1 MFPVVLTST
10 ILDAMESCMLCK
22 KNLYNGDPVV
32 TIGERGSQGI
42 NNASKKREDSV
53 LTSPGD
59 TVNQQCRKK
68 YCNPKSINL
77 YQQKKQSAE
86 TPPTLRLRY
95 CFEFSVH
102 CLFCGQKAVKS
113 EKKRKNDL
121 KFSKSGPKIF
131 SVTLRTYADSGM
143 IHGQ

>member
-1 MFPVVLTST
+1 MPWKVV
-10 ILDAMESCMLCK
+10 CFVR

-59 TVNQQCRKK
+59 TVNQQCRKT

-86 TPPTLRLRY
+86 TPPTLCSRN
-95 CFEFSVH
+95 CFEFSKQ

-113 EKKRKNDL
+113 RNREKMNL